1 MAAAKIISLLSPSA
15 DSESGLSPLERADL
29 PSRIITVLSFLAVNR
44 VQSVWQDYE
53 RKFELLRRKLIVR
66 VK

>member
-15 DSESGLSPLERADL
+15 DSESELSPLERADL

-44 VQSVWQDYE
+44 VQSVSQDYQ
-53 RKFELLRRKLIVR
+53 RKYELLWRKLIVC
-66 VK
+66 VI

>member
-29 PSRIITVLSFLAVNR
+29 PSRIITVLSFPAVTR
-44 VQSVWQDYE
+44 VQSVSQDYE
-53 RKFELLRRKLIVR
+53 RKYELLWRKLV
-66 VK
+66 VCMK

>member
-29 PSRIITVLSFLAVNR
+29 PSRIITVLSFLVVNR
-44 VQSVWQDYE
+44 VQSVS
-53 RKFELLRRKLIVR
+53 
-66 VK
+66 